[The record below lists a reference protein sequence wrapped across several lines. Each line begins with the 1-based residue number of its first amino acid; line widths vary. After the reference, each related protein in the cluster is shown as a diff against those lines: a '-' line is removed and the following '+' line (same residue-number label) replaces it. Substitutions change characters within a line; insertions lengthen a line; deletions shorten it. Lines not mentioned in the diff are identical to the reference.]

1 MKNKFIVIFVV
12 LILLVLAL
20 TGYNLIKSEPDG
32 GETSIKLRSSGA
44 QNNLI
49 IERIQNSTNNPVS
62 QEYVLVT
69 LRTEWNGLYFETNS
83 TSTSPSSLT
92 SEEKLQIIKQSITYT
107 IPYRMDN

>member
-1 MKNKFIVIFVV
+1 MKNKFIIFFIALVI
-12 LILLVLAL
+12 LALAL
-20 TGYNLIKSEPDG
+20 TGYKLIKSESDNG
-32 GETSIKLRSSGA
+32 ATITKLRSSGA

-92 SEEKLQIIKQSITYT
+92 SEEKLLLG
-107 IPYRMDN
+107 